1 MARNLASTPKS
12 ARLLRLFGKV
22 ARTVDRD
29 RRRDGSFWWLKRAP
43 SVLDWAIRAYENLAP
58 RSSGAPRSPALCVKS
73 PGTSVVEPG
82 LAAIRGWAFSA
93 EDDCP
98 EGIVE
103 ASLDDDPWV
112 VLSNR
117 EPLEGSD
124 TTVPWSR
131 RCGFHAAL
139 NTFCLA
145 NGVHQ
150 LRLRVKTRSG
160 RVVRQRNVSFR
171 VNHAGRLA
179 EVTTRLITN
188 ATMSKR
194 IWLDLVDSTDF
205 PFEEA
210 SEVAWFER
218 PDAENQ
224 IALIVA
230 RHNLP
235 EEYEAH
241 LRHFVKNGF
250 IVLEQFISKAQC
262 DQINRDL
269 EALLA
274 TGSLRYEYKGQR
286 IQKMFEHSRATRGL
300 WTHPEI
306 LTLLSAIFDDQAV
319 PCQTLNFIHGSQQAV
334 HQDVIHLTPFPQ
346 GFMCGVWVALE
357 DVHADS
363 GPLVVYPGSHRLPR
377 IYTHTVGAVKVREES
392 KWGEFSAAY
401 SPAVKELIERS
412 GLEPFYYT
420 PKAGSVLIWHEN
432 LAHGGSP
439 RNNDQLTRKS
449 IVSHYFARGAIAF
462 YDSQGVPAWTHAADD
477 D

>member
-1 MARNLASTPKS
+1 MASNLAATPKS
-12 ARLLRLFGKV
+12 VRMRRLLGKV
-22 ARTVDRD
+22 ARTVDRH
-29 RRRDGSFWWLKRAP
+29 RRQDGSFWWLKRAP
-43 SVLDWAIRAYENLAP
+43 SALDWAIRAYENLAP
-58 RSSGAPRSPALCVKS
+58 RSSAAPRSPALCVKS
-73 PGTSVVEPG
+73 PGTSAAEPG
-82 LAAIRGWAFSA
+82 LATIRGWAFSA
-93 EDDCP
+93 ERDLP

-103 ASLDDDPWV
+103 ASLDGDEWV

-124 TTVPWSR
+124 TNVPWSR

-139 NTFCLA
+139 NTFCLT
-145 NGVHQ
+145 NGVHR

-160 RVVRQRNVSFR
+160 RVVRQRKVSFR
-171 VNHAGRLA
+171 VNHVGRLA
-179 EVTTRLITN
+179 EVTTGLLKN
-188 ATMSKR
+188 ARMTKR

-205 PFEEA
+205 PFAEA

-224 IALIVA
+224 IASIVA

-235 EEYEAH
+235 QEYEAH
-241 LRHFVKNGF
+241 LRHFLRSGY
-250 IVLEQFISKAQC
+250 IVLDRFISKPEC

-274 TGSLRYEYKGQR
+274 TGKLRYEFKGQR
-286 IQKMFEHSRATRGL
+286 IEKMFDHSRATRGL
-300 WTHPEI
+300 WAHPGI
-306 LTLLSAIFDDQAV
+306 LKLLSAIFDDQAV

-334 HQDVIHLTPFPQ
+334 HQDGIHLTPFPQ

-377 IYTHTVGAVKVREES
+377 IYTQTVGTPKVRDDS

-401 SPAVKELIERS
+401 SPAVKKLIEQS

-420 PKAGSVLIWHEN
+420 PKVGSVLIWHEN

-439 RNNDQLTRKS
+439 RNNEEMTRKS
-449 IVSHYFARGAIAF
+449 IVSHYFARGAVAF